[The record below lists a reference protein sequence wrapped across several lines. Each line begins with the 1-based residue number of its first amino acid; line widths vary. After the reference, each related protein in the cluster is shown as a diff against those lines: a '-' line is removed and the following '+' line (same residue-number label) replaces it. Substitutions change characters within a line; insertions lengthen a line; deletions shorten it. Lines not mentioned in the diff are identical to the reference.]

1 MCRQQQP
8 EVWNLMISESDEV
21 NECNHSSVL
30 RVKIWWTQHSCLFKY
45 QDMAGSFFHTGVRP
59 LLPCILHCV
68 CMWVFWECVCVCST
82 CLCVCV
88 ACPLHRTHPQGQR
101 RRQRLFFFFFPP
113 PDLLYPVYIVLW
125 ILLNQESTETHHN
138 GEEWYVCHPP
148 EQCEACDVKHN
159 GAVWGSGKPC
169 DVIKWKPRSL
179 LSPHMIP

>member
-1 MCRQQQP
+1 MNVITPLCWELKYDGLNIPVYLNIRTWLDP
-8 EVWNLMISESDEV
+8 FFILVSDLCCLAFYTAFACEYFESV
-21 NECNHSSVL
+21 
-30 RVKIWWTQHSCLFKY
+30 
-45 QDMAGSFFHTGVRP
+45 
-59 LLPCILHCV
+59 
-68 CMWVFWECVCVCST
+68 
-82 CLCVCV
+82 CVCV